1 MDIWRLIT
9 NDHANITDLGRA
21 ILRSIGTG
29 AVRSRDRLFDDLDGQ
44 LRRHFEAEEDSLYE
58 ALEDHER
65 TRRLISELEDEHE
78 EIERQ
83 LASLGR
89 VRNKNTR
96 EWTDRFEDFTYL
108 LDRHFHREEHE
119 LFPLARE
126 ILSADELQ
134 EVRQEFVEEKLE
146 ELREQHGTWGISSG
160 VLWGALAGAAA
171 GALAFAA
178 WRRGYLRALTTSGLD
193 RRLLSTYAGVGRRS
207 RNDQAQRGGKTP
219 LQRNMEKALQMK
231 QQAGPQTNIPEH
243 QTAHEGGVQGS
254 QVNYS
259 DTAVGKEPTY
269 TPNLKRSHVARSGDA

>member
-21 ILRSIGTG
+21 ILRSIETG
-29 AVRSRDRLFDDLDGQ
+29 VVRSRDRLFDDLDGQ

-65 TRRLISELEDEHE
+65 TRGLIDELEDEHE

-83 LASLGR
+83 LTSLGR
-89 VRNKNTR
+89 VRDKNTR

-108 LDRHFHREEHE
+108 LDRHFYREEHE

-126 ILSADELQ
+126 ILSADDLQ

-146 ELREQHGTWGISSG
+146 ELREQRGSWGIPSG

-178 WRRGYLRALTTSGLD
+178 WRKGYLRALTAVGLD
-193 RRLLSTYAGVGRRS
+193 RRLLSPYAGVGRHSRS
-207 RNDQAQRGGKTP
+207 DQALRGGKTP
-219 LQRNMEKALQMK
+219 LQRNMEKALRMK
-231 QQAGPQTNIPEH
+231 QEAGPQTNIPEH
-243 QTAHEGGVQGS
+243 RTAHEGGVQGS

-269 TPNLKRSHVARSGDA
+269 TPNLKRSHVARSGDT